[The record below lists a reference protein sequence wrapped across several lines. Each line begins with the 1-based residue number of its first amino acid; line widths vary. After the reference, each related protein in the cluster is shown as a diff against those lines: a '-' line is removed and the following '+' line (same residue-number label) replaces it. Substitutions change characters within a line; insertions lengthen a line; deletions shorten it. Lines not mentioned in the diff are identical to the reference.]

1 MQNLKVGKIHV
12 LLFNFRQT
20 GEDANA
26 FLMPSKAICPQIKH
40 TAAAAAIILIY
51 STAAENTFIAQY
63 LI

>member
-26 FLMPSKAICPQIKH
+26 FLMPSKAIYPQKH

-51 STAAENTFIAQY
+51 STAAENTFTAQY

>member
-26 FLMPSKAICPQIKH
+26 FLMPSKAIYPQKH
-40 TAAAAAIILIY
+40 TAAVAAIILIY
-51 STAAENTFIAQY
+51 STAAENTFTAQY